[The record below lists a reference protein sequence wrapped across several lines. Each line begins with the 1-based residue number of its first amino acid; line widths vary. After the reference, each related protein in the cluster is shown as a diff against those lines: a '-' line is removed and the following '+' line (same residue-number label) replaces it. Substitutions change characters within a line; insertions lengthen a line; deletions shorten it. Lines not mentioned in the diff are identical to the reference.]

1 MIAKGQNKII
11 RFKQE
16 QEWAVIPS
24 NEDVSELRRVNAS
37 FDVVKN
43 LLQSNEIN
51 NSYQIKNFVTGTKNA
66 KGTILGEL
74 TPGAY
79 SHLISHALASSYS
92 WDTDELLITLKIE
105 ESPTSGLYRITRQ
118 SGSWLTSNI
127 RSGLVIR
134 LDGTVLDSGTKN
146 NNLFVCSCSDLVL
159 DVYVLNESS
168 LILQDFI
175 DGNRCYIAGAVT
187 YAQKTNQIDKSF
199 SFEECYTDIGHYEL
213 YSGNKIQSMQIDL
226 QSSNEYPSISFDL
239 IGYDLVRKDTAS
251 YFTSS
256 SRNTN
261 SAVSNKNS
269 AIFIDG
275 QPIGLVTAFNIVA
288 NRDLGLNNAVGLS
301 TAIAITENM
310 LKVNG
315 SFTVYFTD
323 ASLKQRYYDEVAC
336 AMSVVLAESN
346 YKGSPFVC
354 ITLPKAIIKSR
365 SKNDN
370 ASSLF
375 DTYEFTAVL
384 GTSDSYI
391 NTVLSIQD
399 SAAVVDDPIVPPV
412 TVDPYF
418 DNVSLL
424 LHLDDDFSDSSGNP
438 KTPTLVNSPQIS
450 SLSKFGAGAMEG
462 GSSEY
467 ASYSMSTDFDFG
479 MGDFTIEVQV
489 QIDNWLPAL
498 QGLVSVG
505 SYSDGV
511 LVRVFNSAVD
521 IWINGQRYIWP
532 AGFSIG
538 AYGHIAI
545 TRQSN
550 TLRAWFNGTKLG
562 TDQISGHFIAPSS
575 GVVQI
580 GVSSHNTSEHLNG
593 FLDEVRITKGVA
605 RYTMDFTPPT
615 EAFPSS
621 GP

>member
-24 NEDVSELRRVNAS
+24 NEEVSELRRVNAS

-51 NSYQIKNFVTGTKNA
+51 NSYQIKNFVTGTKNT

-134 LDGTVLDSGTKN
+134 LDGTSLDSGTKN

-159 DVYVLNESS
+159 DVYVLNKSS
-168 LILQDFI
+168 LVLQDYI

-199 SFEECYTDIGHYEL
+199 AFEECYTDIGHYEL

-226 QSSNEYPSISFDL
+226 QSTNEYPSISFDL
-239 IGYDLVRKDTAS
+239 IGCDLVRKDTS
-251 YFTSS
+251 PYFTSS

-261 SAVSNKNS
+261 RSVSNKNS

-354 ITLPKAIIKSR
+354 ITLPKVIIKSM
-365 SKNDN
+365 SKSDN

-375 DTYEFTAVL
+375 DTYEFTTVL

-399 SAAVVDDPIVPPV
+399 SAAVVDTVATHHV
-412 TVDPYF
+412 TYSSPLYPYYYIEAVQPSFTVLYGSIQEPMVYIPEESVDVSFAVESGFFPLISGVKSIIY
-418 DNVSLL
+418 DN
-424 LHLDDDFSDSSGNP
+424 
-438 KTPTLVNSPQIS
+438 K
-450 SLSKFGAGAMEG
+450 
-462 GSSEY
+462 SE
-467 ASYSMSTDFDFG
+467 
-479 MGDFTIEVQV
+479 
-489 QIDNWLPAL
+489 
-498 QGLVSVG
+498 
-505 SYSDGV
+505 
-511 LVRVFNSAVD
+511 AVD
-521 IWINGQRYIWP
+521 IGFRVIDGSFPITVRYLNSSIQP
-532 AGFSIG
+532 EAIDVGFSIIDG
-538 AYGHIAI
+538 SFPI
-545 TRQSN
+545 TVRYLTNSIQPE
-550 TLRAWFNGTKLG
+550 AVDIGFGIIDGTM
-562 TDQISGHFIAPSS
+562 S
-575 GVVQI
+575 
-580 GVSSHNTSEHLNG
+580 
-593 FLDEVRITKGVA
+593 
-605 RYTMDFTPPT
+605 
-615 EAFPSS
+615 
-621 GP
+621 

>member
-16 QEWAVIPS
+16 QDWAVIPS
-24 NEDVSELRRVNAS
+24 NEEVSELRRVNAS

-51 NSYQIKNFVTGTKNA
+51 NSWQVKNFVTSTKNA
-66 KGTILGEL
+66 KGAILGEL

-146 NNLFVCSCSDLVL
+146 NNLFVCYVSDLIL
-159 DVYVLNESS
+159 DVYVLNKSS
-168 LILQDFI
+168 LVLQDFI
-175 DGNRCYIAGAVT
+175 AGNRCYIAGAVT

-199 SFEECYTDIGHYEL
+199 TFEECYTDIGHYEL

-239 IGYDLVRKDTAS
+239 IGCDLVRKDTS
-251 YFTSS
+251 PYFTSS

-261 SAVSNKNS
+261 RAVSNKNS
-269 AIFIDG
+269 AIFING

-288 NRDLGLNNAVGLS
+288 DRDLGLNNAVGLS

-354 ITLPKAIIKSR
+354 ITLPKVIIKSR

-375 DTYEFTAVL
+375 DTYEFTVVL

-399 SAAVVDDPIVPPV
+399 SAAVVDDPFVPPD
-412 TVDPYF
+412 DPMTMI
-418 DNVSLL
+418 
-424 LHLDDDFSDSSGNP
+424 FS
-438 KTPTLVNSPQIS
+438 
-450 SLSKFGAGAMEG
+450 E
-462 GSSEY
+462 
-467 ASYSMSTDFDFG
+467 
-479 MGDFTIEVQV
+479 
-489 QIDNWLPAL
+489 
-498 QGLVSVG
+498 
-505 SYSDGV
+505 
-511 LVRVFNSAVD
+511 
-521 IWINGQRYIWP
+521 
-532 AGFSIG
+532 
-538 AYGHIAI
+538 
-545 TRQSN
+545 
-550 TLRAWFNGTKLG
+550 
-562 TDQISGHFIAPSS
+562 
-575 GVVQI
+575 
-580 GVSSHNTSEHLNG
+580 
-593 FLDEVRITKGVA
+593 A
-605 RYTMDFTPPT
+605 RY
-615 EAFPSS
+615 S
-621 GP
+621 GGNVDLVFQILRV

>member
-24 NEDVSELRRVNAS
+24 NTEVSELRRVNAS
-37 FDVVKN
+37 FDMVKN

-51 NSYQIKNFVTGTKNA
+51 ESYQVKNFVTGTKNA

-92 WDTDELLITLKIE
+92 WDTDELLITLKVE

-118 SGSWLTSNI
+118 EGSWLTSNI

-134 LDGTVLDSGTKN
+134 LDGTSLDSGTKN
-146 NNLFVCSCSDLVL
+146 NNLFVCYISDLIL
-159 DVYVLNESS
+159 DVYVLNKSE
-168 LILQDFI
+168 LVLQDYI
-175 DGNRCYIAGAVT
+175 AGNRCYIAGAVT
-187 YAQKTNQIDKSF
+187 YAQKTRHVDKSF

-226 QSSNEYPSISFDL
+226 QSTNEYPTISFDL
-239 IGYDLVRKDTAS
+239 IGCDLVRKDTS
-251 YFTSS
+251 PYFTSS

-261 SAVSNKNS
+261 RAVSNKNS

-275 QPIGLVTAFNIVA
+275 QPIGLVTAFNLVA

-323 ASLKQRYYDEVAC
+323 ASLKQRYYDEVAG

-346 YKGSPFVC
+346 YKASPFVC
-354 ITLPKAIIKSR
+354 VTLPKVIIKSR

-384 GTSDSYI
+384 GTSDSCI
-391 NTVLSIQD
+391 HTVLSIQD
-399 SAAVVDDPIVPPV
+399 SAAAVDDPFVPPD
-412 TVDPYF
+412 DPMTM
-418 DNVSLL
+418 V
-424 LHLDDDFSDSSGNP
+424 FS
-438 KTPTLVNSPQIS
+438 
-450 SLSKFGAGAMEG
+450 E
-462 GSSEY
+462 
-467 ASYSMSTDFDFG
+467 
-479 MGDFTIEVQV
+479 
-489 QIDNWLPAL
+489 
-498 QGLVSVG
+498 
-505 SYSDGV
+505 
-511 LVRVFNSAVD
+511 
-521 IWINGQRYIWP
+521 
-532 AGFSIG
+532 
-538 AYGHIAI
+538 
-545 TRQSN
+545 
-550 TLRAWFNGTKLG
+550 
-562 TDQISGHFIAPSS
+562 
-575 GVVQI
+575 
-580 GVSSHNTSEHLNG
+580 
-593 FLDEVRITKGVA
+593 A
-605 RYTMDFTPPT
+605 RY
-615 EAFPSS
+615 S
-621 GP
+621 GGDVDLVFQILRG